1 MSVNV
6 LRKQDPSDNWEGIS
20 KEERQTRIDLAACH
34 RLAEMYR
41 FSDIVWNHITARVPN
56 GSGRFLINMFGLRF
70 DEVTA
75 SNLVTLDESGNVVVP
90 PMTPEGEVISL
101 DNMNDTGFVIHSAIY
116 SMREDVNC
124 IMHSH
129 SRAGVAVSTLKEGFV
144 PMIQD
149 ALMFYDDVAYH
160 EYEGLSL
167 DLDERDRLAEH
178 LGDKSVMIMRNH
190 GLLTTG
196 ATVAQAFVRMY
207 YLERSCQVQIDAYST
222 GRELHLPPEEVCRR
236 AAKQYEQSASPGTYE
251 WDALLRKLDQS
262 DPSYKN

>member
-1 MSVNV
+1 
-6 LRKQDPSDNWEGIS
+6 
-20 KEERQTRIDLAACH
+20 
-34 RLAEMYR
+34 
-41 FSDIVWNHITARVPN
+41 
-56 GSGRFLINMFGLRF
+56 
-70 DEVTA
+70 
-75 SNLVTLDESGNVVVP
+75 
-90 PMTPEGEVISL
+90 
-101 DNMNDTGFVIHSAIY
+101 
-116 SMREDVNC
+116 
-124 IMHSH
+124 
-129 SRAGVAVSTLKEGFV
+129 
-144 PMIQD
+144 MIQD

-207 YLERSCQVQIDAYST
+207 YLERSCQVQIDACST
-222 GRELHLPPEEVCRR
+222 GRELHLPPEEVCRH

>member
-6 LRKQDPSDNWEGIS
+6 LRKQDPSDNWEDIS
-20 KEERQTRIDLAACH
+20 KEEWQTRIDLAACH

-41 FSDIVWNHITARVPN
+41 FSDIVWNHITARVPD

-90 PMTPEGEVISL
+90 PMTPEGEVIPL

-116 SMREDVNC
+116 RMREDVNC

-222 GRELHLPPEEVCRR
+222 GRELHLPSEEVCRH